1 MTISC
6 IRVSS
11 DNLIGKNEDKSFDFL
26 SKNLH
31 NCGVTLKDWSVIL
44 NLRKDIYNAITSRDS
59 DCIIVI
65 GDGSINTHFDIKNV
79 VCDYLNTSLTR
90 DDNMVKFLSRYSK
103 EHSLPD
109 NIKDEYFLPIGASVL
124 VNPFTF
130 MQGWIIEDS
139 KTIIYIP
146 EGDRVLEYMYNNSII
161 PYLMRHQNQLLEHK
175 SILMFGISEDDISDI
190 LRDNIPAPIMTTCY
204 EENMLLKIVL
214 TYPCDIDKNILNNC
228 ISDIYQKLRK
238 FIITDDDT
246 TIYQLALD
254 LLTLSNKTLCIYETV
269 TAGNVAQNLSKCKSV
284 AKHLIEVCRV
294 GFTQNNT
301 IKELDI
307 PQSML
312 TKHGFYSVN
321 MAYEIAGAL
330 LDKTNCDLV
339 LLTLGNLD
347 EDNTCFV
354 AVGDNDGI
362 HIYKNTVNQR
372 DKAIDTLSNSAIYYL
387 IKKLKQ
393 NDLYFNKIIV

>member
-11 DNLIGKNEDKSFDFL
+11 ENLIGKNMDNSFDFL

-31 NCGVTLKDWSVIL
+31 KCGVTLKDLSVIL
-44 NLRKDIYNAITSRDS
+44 NLRKDIYNAITSKDA
-59 DCIIVI
+59 DCIIII
-65 GDGSINTHFDIKNV
+65 GDGSVNTHFDIKNV

-90 DDNMVKFLSRYSK
+90 DDNMVKFLTKYSK
-103 EHSLPD
+103 EHSLPE

-124 VNPFTF
+124 INPYDF
-130 MQGWIIEDS
+130 MQGWIIEDN

-146 EGDRVLEYMYNNSII
+146 EGDRVLEYMYNNSLL
-161 PYLMRHQNQLLEHK
+161 PYFARIQNQLFEYK
-175 SILMFGISEDDISDI
+175 NILLFGISEEDINDVLREDI
-190 LRDNIPAPIMTTCY
+190 PDNINVTYY
-204 EENMLLKIVL
+204 EENMLLKIML
-214 TYPCDIDKNILNNC
+214 TYPNDIDKSTLNDF
-228 ISDIYQKLRK
+228 ISNIYQKLRK
-238 FIITDDDT
+238 FIITDEET
-246 TIYQLALD
+246 SLFQLALD

-269 TAGNVAQNLSKCKSV
+269 TAGNIAKNLSTCKSV
-284 AKHLIEVCRV
+284 AKHLIENCRV

-301 IKELDI
+301 MKELDI
-307 PQSML
+307 PQAL
-312 TKHGFYSVN
+312 VTKHGFYSVN

-347 EDNTCFV
+347 EDNTCYV

-372 DKAIDTLSNSAIYYL
+372 EKAIDTLSNSAIYYL